1 MRVDTPS
8 AQDPTPKRD
17 VNTSGKR
24 VYASPVLTT
33 YGAALHLT
41 LASTGAKNDP
51 GSGSK
56 TRTG

>member
-1 MRVDTPS
+1 MRVDTTS
-8 AQDPTPKRD
+8 APDPAPKPD
-17 VNTSGKR
+17 VNTRGKQ

-33 YGAALHLT
+33 YGAALQLT

>member
-1 MRVDTPS
+1 MRVDTTS
-8 AQDPTPKRD
+8 APEPTAKRD
-17 VNTSGKR
+17 VNARDKQIY
-24 VYASPVLTT
+24 VSPVLTI

-41 LASTGAKNDP
+41 LAATGAKNDP